1 MIQQVTIAGLKMGAP
16 VMVVIF
22 FLNVAMG
29 IVGRAVPQ
37 INVLVT
43 SLPVNILAGLVVM
56 IVTLPALILGLDKS
70 MVDFGEMLF
79 RLMKSM

>member
-1 MIQQVTIAGLKMGAP
+1 
-16 VMVVIF
+16 MVVIF

-56 IVTLPALILGLDKS
+56 IVTLPALILGLDQG
-70 MVDFGEMLF
+70 MVEFGDMLF
-79 RLMKSM
+79 KLLKEL

>member
-1 MIQQVTIAGLKMGAP
+1 MFA
-16 VMVVIF
+16 IF

-43 SLPVNILAGLVVM
+43 SLPVNILSGLLVT
-56 IVTLPALILGLDKS
+56 IVAIPALLLEMDHQV
-70 MVDFGEMLF
+70 VDFAEQLF
-79 RLMKSM
+79 KFMKAL